1 MFFAP
6 LQPVDIALGMSFD
19 GRKSGEADVDF
30 DTHDE
35 ACEAMKK
42 DKSNMGTIHH

>member
-1 MFFAP
+1 MNA
-6 LQPVDIALGMSFD
+6 D

-30 DTHDE
+30 SSHEE

-42 DKSNMGTIHH
+42 DKSNMGEEGSTVHY

>member
-1 MFFAP
+1 M
-6 LQPVDIALGMSFD
+6 VLGLNAE

-30 DTHDE
+30 DTHEE

-42 DKSNMGTIHH
+42 DKSNMGECLVDNCNN